1 MQGVERTVCMLKG
14 CDLLWKQ
21 ALEIYAFSKV
31 WYAAQI
37 LPLPRVFVGR
47 LQMAAGS
54 LLWKGRF
61 ER

>member
-1 MQGVERTVCMLKG
+1 MLKG
-14 CDLLWKQ
+14 CDLLRKQ